1 MVVCTR
7 LTQDQIS
14 QHSIVEGKRL
24 HKALT
29 LTEEPLKV
37 VSCQRRELIISRRA
51 TTSRLTMAGAGGEV
65 RREGLKEEIN
75 IDVR

>member
-14 QHSIVEGKRL
+14 QHSIVEARRL

-29 LTEEPLKV
+29 LNEEPLKV
-37 VSCQRRELIISRRA
+37 VSCQRRELIIFRRV

-65 RREGLKEEIN
+65 RREGMKEEMN